1 MLDSIAKGLWLGFC
15 IAAPVGPIGT
25 LVLKRSLTRG
35 FRAGLACGLG
45 AALADLCYGV
55 LAAAGIH
62 FAAAYAR
69 PLAIAGG
76 LLLLWLAWSSWHEAP
91 PADGPNPPEGAPRGT
106 ATTFLLTLS
115 NPMTILS
122 FAALI
127 ASTGGRSPG
136 WFVLGV
142 FSGSMLWWITLSA
155 AASSFAP
162 RLAHRGALLN
172 RIAAV
177 TLAAFGLFTLYTRVL
192 KPLLPWAAHSCG
204 VSGERIG

>member
-45 AALADLCYGV
+45 TALADLCYGV
-55 LAAAGIH
+55 LAATGIH
-62 FAAAYAR
+62 FAAACAR

-76 LLLLWLAWSSWHEAP
+76 LLLLWLAWRSWHEAP
-91 PADGPNPPEGAPRGT
+91 PTDGLNPPESVPRGT

-127 ASTGGRSPG
+127 ASTGGSSPG

-142 FSGSMLWWITLSA
+142 FSGSMLWWVTLSA
-155 AASSFAP
+155 TASSLAP
-162 RLAHRGALLN
+162 YLVHCGVLLN
-172 RIAAV
+172 RIAAI
-177 TLAAFGLFTLYTRVL
+177 TLAAFGLFTLYTRAL
-192 KPLLPWAAHSCG
+192 RPPLP
-204 VSGERIG
+204 